1 MLLFHTKSSIK
12 YGKPGLYWVNH
23 FTTICEEHFF
33 QECSLFFFEKQEA
46 VSLSQA
52 TVIIPTY
59 EISFT
64 SDVAF
69 ANVFLFNTANQ
80 PSATP
85 GNFDALSSQGS
96 NIDPVECTNSLQVND
111 AARPG
116 SFVNIYPG
124 DKFYVRTQVTL
135 GWMMSG
141 VYSFTLQNSDQV
153 CHLGDIM

>member
-1 MLLFHTKSSIK
+1 MRLGHFCLKPVSSLI
-12 YGKPGLYWVNH
+12 
-23 FTTICEEHFF
+23 IEHFLW
-33 QECSLFFFEKQEA
+33 ECSLFFFENQEA

-52 TVIIPTY
+52 AVVIPTY

-69 ANVFLFNTANQ
+69 AKAFLFNTANQ
-80 PSATP
+80 PSAVP
-85 GNFDALSSQGS
+85 GNFKALSSGM
-96 NIDPVECTNSLQVND
+96 NIDPVEWVGSLQVND

-124 DKFYVRTQVTL
+124 EKFYVRTQVSS

-141 VYSFTLQNSDQV
+141 VYTFTLQNSDQV
-153 CHLGDIM
+153 CHLGGIM